1 MILVSIGHH
10 EDKPG
15 ACFDGICE
23 YDLAIKWAEKIV
35 EHLKDK
41 GRLVPVGV
49 LKKKVNFI
57 NSRNVVLAVEIHFNS
72 YKMWKDLNKDGVVD
86 ANELKPAG
94 QGSETLY
101 YPKSKLG
108 KAAAELVQDS
118 MGMIMVPS
126 RGIKEGWYRME
137 PKNGP
142 DYFLAKT
149 NCTALIIEPEFID
162 NIDILAENQDE
173 CCEAIASALIGAE
186 LLIKK
191 EKSKLI

>member
-1 MILVSIGHH
+1 
-10 EDKPG
+10 
-15 ACFDGICE
+15 
-23 YDLAIKWAEKIV
+23 
-35 EHLKDK
+35 
-41 GRLVPVGV
+41 
-49 LKKKVNFI
+49 
-57 NSRNVVLAVEIHFNS
+57 
-72 YKMWKDLNKDGVVD
+72 
-86 ANELKPAG
+86 
-94 QGSETLY
+94 
-101 YPKSKLG
+101 
-108 KAAAELVQDS
+108 
-118 MGMIMVPS
+118 
-126 RGIKEGWYRME
+126 ME